1 MRQQRASKARL
12 PARVQGRARE
22 QSSSPGPLVLYCMMY
37 SNINRRE
44 SIHTLFPDPFSPQS
58 GTKEAH
64 TVNMYLRI
72 VSFN

>member
-1 MRQQRASKARL
+1 
-12 PARVQGRARE
+12 
-22 QSSSPGPLVLYCMMY
+22 MMY